1 MTRTDKRSEPDYPPE
16 RYDDELREGT
26 DIPRNERDKQ
36 QRSDDASPRQSHMGA
51 EEGMTKP
58 TKPATEELAK
68 MTSKHGQASA
78 PEDDDYS
85 PADEITPG

>member
-16 RYDDELREGT
+16 RHDDDLREGT
-26 DIPRNERDKQ
+26 DVPRNERDKQ
-36 QRSDDASPRQSHMGA
+36 HSSNKASLGQSHMGA
-51 EEGMTKP
+51 EEGTMQP
-58 TKPATEELAK
+58 TKPAMQELAE

>member
-1 MTRTDKRSEPDYPPE
+1 MTRTK
-16 RYDDELREGT
+16 DEH
-26 DIPRNERDKQ
+26 DKQ
-36 QRSDDASPRQSHMGA
+36 HDEDEASPRQSHMGA
-51 EEGMTKP
+51 EEEMTNPSRPP
-58 TKPATEELAK
+58 TQELAE